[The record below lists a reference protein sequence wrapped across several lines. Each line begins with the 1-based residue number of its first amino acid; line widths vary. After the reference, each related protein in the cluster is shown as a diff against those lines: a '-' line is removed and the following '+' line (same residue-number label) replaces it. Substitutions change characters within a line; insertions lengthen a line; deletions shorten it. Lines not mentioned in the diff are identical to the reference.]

1 VSGFMSGLV
10 LSLWLV
16 PLLAAGVVQGLL
28 HDPRQ
33 QRGVAIG
40 VAWLVFAAALVL
52 LVINGSDDAFA
63 RDDIELGPVFL
74 SLHYHMAVDG
84 LNAVLLPMTAAV
96 ALAALLSAPRSDLR
110 GDTTARILVVEGA
123 LLGALL
129 SFDAALL
136 SLFWVASMVPL
147 WQDTRRSGSRPLHV
161 ILTLAFGAT
170 IAALLVAVVLLG
182 VHGAENGLPRRS
194 TCWRSR
200 ARASLRRRRSD
211 GCSCSWACCAW
222 ASCRCTCG

>member
-1 VSGFMSGLV
+1 M
-10 LSLWLV
+10 
-16 PLLAAGVVQGLL
+16 
-28 HDPRQ
+28 
-33 QRGVAIG
+33 
-40 VAWLVFAAALVL
+40 
-52 LVINGSDDAFA
+52 
-63 RDDIELGPVFL
+63 FL

-182 VHGAENGLPRRS
+182 VHGAEVRLILRFDAASVQRFLAMLP
-194 TCWRSR
+194 
-200 ARASLRRRRSD
+200 AS
-211 GCSCSWACCAW
+211 
-222 ASCRCTCG
+222 